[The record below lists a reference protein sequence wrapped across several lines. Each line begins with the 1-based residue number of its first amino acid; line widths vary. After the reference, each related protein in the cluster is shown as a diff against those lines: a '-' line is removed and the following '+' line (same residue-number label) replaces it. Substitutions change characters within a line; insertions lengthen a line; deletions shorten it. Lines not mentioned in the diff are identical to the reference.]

1 MCACPKL
8 PSARDRARAL
18 HGDIPDA
25 DTYDIATRV
34 GRFRLPPKEPILV
47 PLRFTPLSAAMNGQH
62 SLDPARIRS
71 VRARFARLVDRYE
84 TSVVFLVVAWTVA
97 FLVRSRLA
105 QTDRLSDVVNEALLS
120 LLFVV
125 PIMLIAW
132 AALAVADRRFKLGLL
147 GSDDRR

>member
-1 MCACPKL
+1 
-8 PSARDRARAL
+8 
-18 HGDIPDA
+18 
-25 DTYDIATRV
+25 
-34 GRFRLPPKEPILV
+34 
-47 PLRFTPLSAAMNGQH
+47 MNGQR

-71 VRARFARLVDRYE
+71 LRARFARLIDRYE
-84 TSVVFLVVAWTVA
+84 TSVAFLVVAWTVA

-105 QTDRLSDVVNEALLS
+105 QTERLSDVANEALLS

-132 AALAVADRRFKLGLL
+132 GALVVADRRFKLGLL

>member
-1 MCACPKL
+1 
-8 PSARDRARAL
+8 
-18 HGDIPDA
+18 
-25 DTYDIATRV
+25 
-34 GRFRLPPKEPILV
+34 
-47 PLRFTPLSAAMNGQH
+47 MNGQR

-71 VRARFARLVDRYE
+71 LRARFTRLIDRYE
-84 TSVVFLVVAWTVA
+84 TSVAFLVVAWTVA

-105 QTDRLSDVVNEALLS
+105 QTERLSDLANEALLS

-132 AALAVADRRFKLGLL
+132 GALVVADRRFKLGLL

>member
-1 MCACPKL
+1 
-8 PSARDRARAL
+8 
-18 HGDIPDA
+18 
-25 DTYDIATRV
+25 
-34 GRFRLPPKEPILV
+34 
-47 PLRFTPLSAAMNGQH
+47 MNGQH

-84 TSVVFLVVAWTVA
+84 TSVAFLVVAWTVA

-132 AALAVADRRFKLGLL
+132 GRSRSPID
-147 GSDDRR
+147 GSSSGCWGRTIGAE

>member
-1 MCACPKL
+1 M
-8 PSARDRARAL
+8 
-18 HGDIPDA
+18 
-25 DTYDIATRV
+25 
-34 GRFRLPPKEPILV
+34 
-47 PLRFTPLSAAMNGQH
+47 
-62 SLDPARIRS
+62 
-71 VRARFARLVDRYE
+71 RARFARLVDRYE

-132 AALAVADRRFKLGLL
+132 GALAVADRRFKLGLL

>member
-1 MCACPKL
+1 MT
-8 PSARDRARAL
+8 SSM
-18 HGDIPDA
+18 
-25 DTYDIATRV
+25 
-34 GRFRLPPKEPILV
+34 PILMIQLRKSADFA
-47 PLRFTPLSAAMNGQH
+47 PPQEPTRASLRFTPLSAAMNGQR

-71 VRARFARLVDRYE
+71 LRARFARLIDRYE
-84 TSVVFLVVAWTVA
+84 TSVAFLVVAWTVA

-105 QTDRLSDVVNEALLS
+105 QTERLSDLANEALLS

-132 AALAVADRRFKLGLL
+132 GALVVADRRFKLGLL